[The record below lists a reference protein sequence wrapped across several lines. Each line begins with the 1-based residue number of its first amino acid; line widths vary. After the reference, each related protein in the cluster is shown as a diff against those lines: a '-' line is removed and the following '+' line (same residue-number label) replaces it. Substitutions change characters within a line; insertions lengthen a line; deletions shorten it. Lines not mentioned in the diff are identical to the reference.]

1 MLSKTEFVAGSNLT
15 DGNSFAV
22 MTKRLAFRRGLDLE
36 CAWLNFQTG
45 MDWLNIGIVDL
56 DIANG
61 IGTNQQVTHSGQFY
75 GYKRASG
82 TMQFQAS
89 HSRVPGFLFH
99 LHRSESTMD

>member
-1 MLSKTEFVAGSNLT
+1 MA
-15 DGNSFAV
+15 
-22 MTKRLAFRRGLDLE
+22 KRLTFRRGLDLE
-36 CAWLNFQTG
+36 RARLDFQSG

-61 IGTNQQVTHSGQFY
+61 IGTDQQVTHSGQFY

-82 TMQFQAS
+82 TMQFQTS

-99 LHRSESTMD
+99 DYRSESTMHRFIRQRLTKWLL